1 MLLWVMSVKLVAEIA
16 LLALLGRWVLAAWL
30 QRVSP
35 RGMASNPFLWVLDVV
50 ARPFVTAASW
60 LTPRRVPRH
69 LLPVVAFAL
78 LLAVWLAATVAK
90 IFWCVEAGM
99 QVCQ

>member
-35 RGMASNPFLWVLDVV
+35 RGMASNPFLWMLDVV
-50 ARPFVTAASW
+50 SRPFMTAAGW

-78 LLAVWLAATVAK
+78 LSAVWVAATVAK
-90 IFWCVEAGM
+90 VFACVEAGM
-99 QVCQ
+99 QVCR

>member
-35 RGMASNPFLWVLDVV
+35 RGMTSNPFLWMLDVV
-50 ARPFVTAASW
+50 SRPFVTVAGW

-78 LLAVWLAATVAK
+78 LLALWVAATVAK
-90 IFWCVEAGM
+90 VFACVEAGM